1 MLPCKCLLLNRK
13 PDRRLVVIAF
23 FECMNGADLATLPK
37 ISIILG
43 IESLARNGYLFLDPG
58 RTHIHVEVLLEA
70 ASHGLERTHLGACK
84 SVLVDLLSSAA
95 RDQELLSRKASSLR

>member
-13 PDRRLVVIAF
+13 PNRLLVVIAF
-23 FECMNGADLATLPK
+23 FECVSGADLATLAPG
-37 ISIILG
+37 SIILG
-43 IESLARNGYLFLDPG
+43 IKSLTSNGDLFLDPG
-58 RTHIHVEVLLEA
+58 RTHIDVEVLLEA

-95 RDQELLSRKASSLR
+95 RDQELLSRETCSLG